1 MYSKKG
7 IKTRHTLAFRLTLWY
22 AGIFSISA
30 CIAFLFFYLLMTA
43 MFREQTD
50 RDLSRQAGIFATI
63 MTTEGVEAVKRFAE
77 LESQASGEKKIFYR
91 LFYPTGISF
100 SSSNMSYW
108 QDIGV
113 TRVNIEQA
121 LQGDIQVYET
131 LTIPGR
137 SEKVRILY
145 RHIGN
150 GVILQLG
157 QSLEN
162 VARFVEAFQ
171 RIFLATLTVLVLL
184 STGFGWFLARRAVS
198 GVQAVTRTARKISAS
213 ALNERV
219 PVNRR
224 GDEIDQ
230 LAATFNDMLDRIQQ
244 LIENIQGISDNV
256 AHDLKSPIT
265 RIRGAAEI
273 ALTTGNDLE
282 DFEHMAAS
290 HIEECDRLLD
300 MINTMLLISK
310 TEAGAAEMH
319 QSGVDL
325 SEIVRQAC
333 ELFQPM
339 AADKSIEIEW
349 KQSDE
354 LRLQGDLALLQRM
367 VANLLDN
374 AIKYTQD
381 GGRVSVSLQN
391 EKSQQVVLS
400 IQDTGVGISKAD
412 RENIFERFYRCDP
425 SRSTDG
431 FGLGLSLAKTIAAAH
446 QGRIEVDSQ
455 VGRGSTFRVVLPCE
469 IMEHDASKLDK

>member
-30 CIAFLFFYLLMTA
+30 CIAFVFFYVLMTA
-43 MFREQTD
+43 MFRDQTD
-50 RDLSRQAGIFATI
+50 RDLDRQAGIFSTI
-63 MTTEGVEAVKRFAE
+63 MATEGVEAVKRFAA

-113 TRVNIEQA
+113 TRKNIERA
-121 LQGDIQVYET
+121 LQGDVRIYES
-131 LTIPGR
+131 LAIPGR
-137 SEKVRILY
+137 AEQVRILY
-145 RHIGN
+145 SNIGA

-162 VARFVEAFQ
+162 VARFVEAF
-171 RIFLATLTVLVLL
+171 RKIFLATLGVLVML

-198 GVQAVTRTARKISAS
+198 GVQVVTRTARNISAS

-244 LIENIQGISDNV
+244 LVENIQEISDNV

-273 ALTTGNDLE
+273 ALTTGNDLVE
-282 DFEHMAAS
+282 FEQMAAS

-310 TEAGAAEMH
+310 TEAGAGELKPA
-319 QSGVDL
+319 DL
-325 SEIVRQAC
+325 DVAQIVAHAC
-333 ELFQPM
+333 ELFQAM
-339 AADKSIEIEW
+339 AADK
-349 KQSDE
+349 DVDLVCRE
-354 LRLQGDLALLQRM
+354 LDAAPMKGDLSLLQRM

-374 AIKYTQD
+374 AIKYTPA
-381 GGRVSVSLQN
+381 GGSVQVSLRTDSHH
-391 EKSQQVVLS
+391 ETVLT
-400 IQDTGVGISKAD
+400 IVDTGVGIS
-412 RENIFERFYRCDP
+412 RTELPHIFDRFYRCDL
-425 SRSTDG
+425 SRSSSG
-431 FGLGLSLAKTIAAAH
+431 AGLGLSLAKAIAEAH
-446 QGRIEVDSQ
+446 QGRIDVKTET
-455 VGRGSTFRVVLPCE
+455 GKGSTFGVVLP
-469 IMEHDASKLDK
+469 L